1 MSHMLFTSDHRRE
14 LEESGFTRVPGVIP
28 RALLARLLDAL
39 PSISPV
45 DYHDRSTW
53 YRLPRERPWI
63 IPSHHHQAQWD
74 IRQHPRLHQAFSELW
89 QSEKLWVTMD
99 RIGFV
104 APLRP
109 GDKPARLHWDRDP
122 RDKVRNYQAI
132 VYVTDAPSEAAPFS
146 AVPRVFQDLEGWLCQ
161 QPLDSTFRAADFSME
176 DVVTVPGKAGDLV
189 IWDAR
194 LPHGPGPNT
203 AARPRVMQAVSM
215 FPAPRRGGGWPGE
228 RDWSREEQIS
238 WWESKRAPPWWRDV
252 PGQRDPEP
260 DDPAELTPLGRRLV
274 GIEDWPD
281 MQR

>member
-1 MSHMLFTSDHRRE
+1 MSHMLFTPDHRRE
-14 LEESGFTRVPGVIP
+14 LEELGFTRVPGVIP

-53 YRLPRERPWI
+53 YRLPRERPWT
-63 IPSHHHQAQWD
+63 IPSHHHQQQWD

-109 GDKPARLHWDRDP
+109 GDKSARLHWDRDP
-122 RDKVRNYQAI
+122 RDNVRNYQAI
-132 VYVTDAPSEAAPFS
+132 VYVTDAPSDGAPFS
-146 AVPRVFQDLEGWLCQ
+146 AVPSVFRDLDDWLCQ
-161 QPLDSTFRAADFSME
+161 QPLDSTFRAADFSTE
-176 DVVTVPGKAGDLV
+176 DVVSVPGKAGDLV

-203 AARPRVMQAVSM
+203 AARPRVLQAVSHV
-215 FPAPRRGGGWPGE
+215 PCAS
-228 RDWSREEQIS
+228 SR
-238 WWESKRAPPWWRDV
+238 
-252 PGQRDPEP
+252 
-260 DDPAELTPLGRRLV
+260 RRLA
-274 GIEDWPD
+274 
-281 MQR
+281 R